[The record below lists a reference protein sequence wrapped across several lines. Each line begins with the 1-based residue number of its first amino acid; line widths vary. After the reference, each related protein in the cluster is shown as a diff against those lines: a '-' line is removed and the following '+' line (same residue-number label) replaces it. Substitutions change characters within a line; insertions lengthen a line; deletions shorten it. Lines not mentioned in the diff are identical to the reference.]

1 MNEPTKLNNIKSIA
15 VYCSSSIHIDP
26 KYHDAAIKLG
36 QIMAQQGIQLVY
48 GGGRRGLMG
57 LVADSAMSAGG
68 SVFGVTTNHLDD
80 YEIGHHGISELH
92 VVTNMHQRKQMMF
105 DHSDAFI
112 ILPGGMGTLEEFF
125 EVLTW
130 KQIGLHEKHIV
141 VVNSFGFWNPL
152 KALIS
157 HMLFESFA
165 SRGDE
170 RLLHF
175 VDTVEEAIPYILTKP
190 PVKVDP
196 TLKFT
201 NYPAAA
207 S

>member
-1 MNEPTKLNNIKSIA
+1 MNESTKMNNIKGIA
-15 VYCSSSIHIDP
+15 VYCSSSVHIDP
-26 KYHDAAIKLG
+26 KYHDGAIKLG
-36 QIMAQQGIQLVY
+36 QALAQNGIQLVY

-57 LVADSAMSAGG
+57 LIADSTMAAGG
-68 SVFGVTTNHLDD
+68 NVFGVTTNHLDN
-80 YEIGHHGISELH
+80 YEVGHHGISELH

-125 EVLTW
+125 EILTW
-130 KQIGLHEKHIV
+130 KQIGLHAKHIV
-141 VVNSFGFWNPL
+141 IVNSFGYWTPL
-152 KALIS
+152 KTLIS
-157 HMLFESFA
+157 HMLFEGFA

-175 VDTVEEAIPYILTKP
+175 VDTVEEAVPYILTAPSIKI
-190 PVKVDP
+190 DP

-201 NYPAAA
+201 NYPTA
-207 S
+207 SS